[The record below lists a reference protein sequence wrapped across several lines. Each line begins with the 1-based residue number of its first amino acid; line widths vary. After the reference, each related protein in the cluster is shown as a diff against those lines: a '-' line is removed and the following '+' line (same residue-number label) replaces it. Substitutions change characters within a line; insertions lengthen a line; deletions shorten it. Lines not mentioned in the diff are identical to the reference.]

1 MCLFWFYAQKIYD
14 NSQSDVNV
22 GSVLFLHL
30 KKEEEF
36 RQKFANEYQYFTC
49 VIITE
54 QEDE

>member
-30 KKEEEF
+30 KKEAEF